1 MKKEREELKEFV
13 EGLEMTVLSEEDS
26 ILLDG
31 MVGTSGMNI
40 GCNIDVNCGKNGC
53 HQDTNDHVLNCVA
66 SCGE

>member
-31 MVGTSGMNI
+31 MVGTSGMDLCNTDGNCSPTSCANNCHGGNCAA
-40 GCNIDVNCGKNGC
+40 GCG
-53 HQDTNDHVLNCVA
+53 A
-66 SCGE
+66 